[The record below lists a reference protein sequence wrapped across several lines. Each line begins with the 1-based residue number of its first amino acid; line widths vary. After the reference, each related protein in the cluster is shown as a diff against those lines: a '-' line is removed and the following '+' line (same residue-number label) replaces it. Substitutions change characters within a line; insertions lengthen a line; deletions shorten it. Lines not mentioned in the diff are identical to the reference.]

1 MKDTEVYLTQD
12 DLTQGDLT
20 QVDLAKVAETL
31 DARKNVY
38 EDFPLNDDQSE
49 HSVNTHTNSGL
60 SGSYND
66 KYVYVDVENCAS
78 GFTGVPPELRKPPN
92 CKVHRHLLVS
102 HS

>member
-1 MKDTEVYLTQD
+1 MTQV
-12 DLTQGDLT
+12 DLT

-31 DARKNVY
+31 DARRNVY
-38 EDFPLNDDQSE
+38 EGFPSNDGHSE
-49 HSVNTHTNSGL
+49 DSVNTHTNSGL
-60 SGSYND
+60 SESYND

-92 CKVHRHLLVS
+92 CKVRRHLLVC